1 MHHAPFDPGLRCQL
15 MSSCLAEDLVQGKED
30 MLVQRDSAALDL
42 DQLRATLDAC
52 TIQVVSLEQRNE
64 LLRSRMTARRQE
76 IEVGLVCWSM
86 LPIGYILSMHQT
98 RTHHKAR
105 VPCPCHADLV
115 GHLGPRRFCLCVCC
129 WQQCSSILC

>member
-1 MHHAPFDPGLRCQL
+1 

-42 DQLRATLDAC
+42 DQLRATLDTC

-64 LLRSRMTARRQE
+64 LLRSRMTARRRE

-86 LPIGYILSMHQT
+86 LPI
-98 RTHHKAR
+98 
-105 VPCPCHADLV
+105 
-115 GHLGPRRFCLCVCC
+115 
-129 WQQCSSILC
+129 